1 MQDEGQE
8 QNCSAKIQ
16 GHAQAKERAAM
27 SRRGNSEGSI
37 CQRKDG
43 RWVARI
49 HDGYCDG
56 TRRRKSIYGATR
68 KEVQEK
74 LTRALRAQQLGLP
87 MESDRLTVGA
97 WLDQWL
103 KMQKPPATKPKTYT
117 AYEYHVR
124 MHLIP
129 AFGKRPLVKLQ
140 PQEVREFMQAK
151 SKDGLASK
159 SIRHYRAT
167 LRAALN
173 VAMQDG
179 LIARNAAAL
188 AKPPRLEKRPPH
200 VFSKEEALGFL
211 HAAEGHRL
219 EAVFTVALS
228 LGLREGEIL
237 GLRWEDID
245 LDAARLRVSHTLQ
258 RVKRPGEA
266 KGKLEL
272 ISPKTEKSR
281 RVIALPQ
288 VAVSALYA
296 HRARQEQ
303 ARALCGSRW
312 RDTGM
317 VFTTGIGTM
326 LDQRNMLRAFYGIMN
341 TPDPGDP
348 EPDPKKK
355 RKLFPRLRFHDL
367 RHSAATLLLAQGVHA
382 RYIMELFGHSTISLT
397 MNTYGHV
404 LEEMQR
410 DTARQTD
417 AIFNPVGVKKG
428 VKPVEERV
436 N

>member
-1 MQDEGQE
+1 
-8 QNCSAKIQ
+8 
-16 GHAQAKERAAM
+16 M

-49 HDGYCDG
+49 HDGYSNG
-56 TRRRKSIYGATR
+56 KRHRKSIYGETR

-87 MESDRLTVGA
+87 VESDRLTVGA
-97 WLDQWL
+97 WLTQWL
-103 KMQKPPATKPKTYT
+103 KMQKPPATKPKTYE
-117 AYEYHVR
+117 AYEGDLR
-124 MHLIP
+124 IHLIP
-129 AFGKRPLVKLQ
+129 ALGNRPLVKLQ
-140 PQEVREFMQAK
+140 PQEVREFMRAK
-151 SKDGLASK
+151 IEAGFSSK
-159 SIRHYRAT
+159 SIRNYRAT
-167 LRAALN
+167 LRVALN

-219 EAVFTVALS
+219 EAIFTVALS

-258 RVKRPGEA
+258 RIRRPGEA

-303 ARALCGSRW
+303 ERTSCGSRW
-312 RDTGM
+312 HDTGM

-326 LDQRNMLRAFYGIMN
+326 LDQRNMLRTFYGIIN
-341 TPDPGDP
+341 TPDSSDP

-382 RYIMELFGHSTISLT
+382 RYIMELFGHSSISLT

>member
-1 MQDEGQE
+1 
-8 QNCSAKIQ
+8 
-16 GHAQAKERAAM
+16 M
-27 SRRGNSEGSI
+27 SRRGNNEGSI
-37 CQRKDG
+37 CHRKDG
-43 RWVARI
+43 RWVSRI
-49 HDGYCDG
+49 AVGYCNG
-56 TRRRKSIYGATR
+56 KRRRKSIYGETR

-74 LTRALRAQQLGLP
+74 LTRALRTQQLGLP
-87 MESDRLTVGA
+87 VESDRLTAGD
-97 WLDQWL
+97 WLTQWL
-103 KMQKPPATKPKTYT
+103 EMQKPPATKPKTYA

-129 AFGKRPLVKLQ
+129 AFGNRPLVKLQ
-140 PQEVREFMQAK
+140 PQEVREFMRAK
-151 SKDGLASK
+151 AEAGLASK

-179 LIARNAAAL
+179 LIARNSAAL
-188 AKPPRLEKRPPH
+188 AKPPRLEKPLLH
-200 VFSKEEALGFL
+200 VFSKEEALRFL
-211 HAAEGHRL
+211 DAARGDRL

-237 GLRWEDID
+237 GLRWQDVD
-245 LDAARLRVSHTLQ
+245 LDAARLQVSYSLQ
-258 RVKRPGEA
+258 RIKRPGEA

-272 ISPKTEKSR
+272 IAPKTDKSR

-288 VAVSALYA
+288 VAVSALHA

-303 ARALCGSRW
+303 ERKACGSRW

-326 LDQRNMLRAFYGIMN
+326 LDQRNMLRAFYGIMD
-341 TPDPGDP
+341 TRDPHDP

-382 RYIMELFGHSTISLT
+382 RYIMELLGHSSISLT
-397 MNTYGHV
+397 MNTYAHV

-410 DTARQTD
+410 ATARQTD
-417 AIFNPVGVKKG
+417 AVFNPVGVKMG
-428 VKPVEERV
+428 VRPTVDKA

>member
-1 MQDEGQE
+1 
-8 QNCSAKIQ
+8 
-16 GHAQAKERAAM
+16 M

-37 CQRKDG
+37 GQRKDG
-43 RWVARI
+43 RWESRI
-49 HDGYCDG
+49 DLGYCNG
-56 TRRRKSIYGATR
+56 KRRRKSIYGETR

-74 LTRALRAQQLGLP
+74 LTRALRARQLGLP
-87 MESDRLTVGA
+87 VESDRLTVGA
-97 WLDQWL
+97 WLTQWL
-103 KMQKPPATKPKTYT
+103 GMQKPPATKPKTYE
-117 AYEYHVR
+117 AYEGDLR
-124 MHLIP
+124 IHLIP
-129 AFGKRPLVKLQ
+129 ALGNRPLVKLQ
-140 PQEVREFMQAK
+140 PQEVREFMRAK
-151 SKDGLASK
+151 IEAGFSSK
-159 SIRHYRAT
+159 SIRNYRAT

-179 LIARNAAAL
+179 LIARNSAAL
-188 AKPPRLEKRPPH
+188 AKPPRLEKRPAH
-200 VFSKEEALGFL
+200 VFSQEEALRFL
-211 HAAEGHRL
+211 QAARGHRL

-228 LGLREGEIL
+228 LGLRQGEIL

-245 LDAARLRVSHTLQ
+245 LDAARLQVSHTLQ
-258 RVKRPGEA
+258 RIRRPGEA

-272 ISPKTEKSR
+272 IAPKTDKSR
-281 RVIALPQ
+281 RAIALPQ

-296 HRARQEQ
+296 HRGRQEQ
-303 ARALCGSRW
+303 ERKSCGSRW

-348 EPDPKKK
+348 EPDTKKK

-382 RYIMELFGHSTISLT
+382 RYIMELLGHSSITLT

-404 LEEMQR
+404 LEEMQKE
-410 DTARQTD
+410 TARQTD
-417 AIFNPVGVKKG
+417 AIFNPVGVKLG
-428 VKPVEERV
+428 VKPDAGRIV
-436 N
+436 